1 MNDYKIS
8 ELFFKSIILLIC
20 SYQLDINKNYK
31 SYLSNKK
38 IKKCL
43 KAYNVR
49 SDIIHEIYL
58 KYDLS
63 GKFYYLRNEVDSEC
77 MILVRKKKLYLIFC
91 GTQFDFNDKTS
102 LIKDIITDISL
113 GIDIIKEFG
122 KDENIG
128 IHRAY
133 KSNMHNENLI
143 GRVQNIVKKYL
154 NHKVIL
160 CSHSMG
166 CGLSTY
172 TSMILAKEYPEKN
185 FDLVLISAPKIG
197 NENLSKYVENTK
209 NIKLYNMINNKEII
223 PLFPF
228 YPLFPSYKNIG
239 HKTYKY
245 NSDGTMETLDVI
257 ANNIFKMYSI
267 TDHFAN
273 NIITNLHKCMKQQ
286 NI

>member
-1 MNDYKIS
+1 MNDYEIS
-8 ELFFKSIILLIC
+8 KLFFKSIILLIC
-20 SYQLDINKNYK
+20 SYQLDINKNYR

-43 KAYNVR
+43 KVYNVR
-49 SDIIHEIYL
+49 SDIIYDIYS

-77 MILVRKKKLYLIFC
+77 MILVRKKKIYLIFC

-102 LIKDIITDISL
+102 LIKDIITNINL
-113 GIDIIKEFG
+113 GIDIVPEFG
-122 KDENIG
+122 KDIG
-128 IHRAY
+128 IHQTY

-143 GRVQNIVKKYL
+143 GQIKNIVKKYS

-185 FDLVLISAPKIG
+185 FDLVLISAPKLG
-197 NENLSKYVENTK
+197 NENLSKYIEDTK
-209 NIKLYNMINNKEII
+209 NIKLYSMINNKEII

-239 HKTYKY
+239 YKTYKY
-245 NSDGTMETLDVI
+245 NSDGTVEILDVI
-257 ANNIFKMYSI
+257 TNNIFKMYSVK
-267 TDHFAN
+267 DHFTN
-273 NIITNLHKCMKQQ
+273 NIITNLYECMKQQ